1 MATVSGSLSPFAV
14 FRNRRFR
21 YMWTA
26 ELVSTIGD
34 SLVDIAAAI
43 LVYRITGSALAV
55 GLVLMATA
63 APALV
68 IGLFAGVAV
77 DRYDRKK
84 IMVACD
90 VLRGVFVLAIPFLI
104 SLGIGWLYVAVAVV
118 SAIGTFFDPAHSS
131 VLPEIA
137 SDEELAAAN
146 SMLAISGFGST
157 AVGFAAG
164 GLIAAA
170 ANIDWAFYVNAATF
184 FTSAFIISR
193 IAIPKLAVDEST
205 NAESVLRNLGAGLS
219 FLWKS
224 DILRSLLLIS
234 AGIAVTFG
242 LHNAL
247 LLPFAVEALGASEFI
262 FGLQEGL
269 TSVAFV
275 VGSLFMASRADR
287 LREGQ
292 WLTLAFIGMGV
303 VGILYALA
311 TNIPW
316 AIVLIM
322 ISGFLNAPSTIA
334 GRLIIQRQTTREVR
348 GRVSSTFA
356 VASNVFFL
364 VGMILVGLAD
374 YFDIRAVYLVT
385 AAATLALGIA
395 TAVLPGLGQ
404 PAAEWKRAVALLRG
418 AAAAPGLKR
427 TRAATPADYAAL
439 ATHLPVI
446 GTLTASEIRELA
458 SETLVAEAPT
468 GSVIVRT
475 GDVSDAGYFIVEG
488 RAVAGRDEDGGY
500 RPLEALNAGD
510 FFGEI
515 AALTGVPR
523 TAQVVAD
530 ADTTLIQVP
539 AAVLRRMSA
548 KPELNRLFLSKMT
561 ERMIRMDM
569 VDMPRFAGL
578 GTAELRQLRTPTGT
592 PAAQD
597 ERPTEPDGGAP
608 SREDPPA
615 QAGAGTAV

>member
-1 MATVSGSLSPFAV
+1 MAAVTGNLSPFAV
-14 FRNRRFR
+14 FRNRRFVH
-21 YMWTA
+21 MWSA
-26 ELVSTIGD
+26 QLVSTIGD

-43 LVYRITGSALAV
+43 MVYRVTGSALSV

-63 APALV
+63 APALLV
-68 IGLFAGVAV
+68 GLFAGVVV
-77 DRYDRKK
+77 DRYDRKR
-84 IMVACD
+84 IMIVCD

-104 SLGIGWLYVAVAVV
+104 SLGIGWLYLAVAVV
-118 SAIGTFFDPAHSS
+118 SAIGTFFNPAHSS

-184 FTSAFIISR
+184 FASAVIISR
-193 IAIPKLAVDEST
+193 ITIPKLDVDEST
-205 NAESVLRNLGAGLS
+205 NAESVLRNLGAGFS
-219 FLWKS
+219 YLWKS
-224 DILRSLLLIS
+224 EILRSFLIIS
-234 AGIAVTFG
+234 AGIAVAFG

-247 LLPFAVEALGASEFI
+247 LLPFAVEALGASEFV

-275 VGSLFMASRADR
+275 IGSLFMASRADR

-292 WLTLAFIGMGV
+292 WLTVAFIGMGL
-303 VGILYALA
+303 VGVLYALA
-311 TNIPW
+311 NTVPW

-322 ISGFLNAPSTIA
+322 ISGFLNAPSSIA
-334 GRLIIQRQTTREVR
+334 GRLIVQRQTTREVR
-348 GRVSSTFA
+348 GRVSSTFS

-364 VGMILVGLAD
+364 LGMMLVGLAD
-374 YFDIRAVYLVT
+374 FFDIRVVYLVT
-385 AAATLALGIA
+385 ALATLALGIA

-404 PAAEWKRAVALLRG
+404 PAAEWRRAVALLRG
-418 AAAAPGLKR
+418 AAAAPGLLR
-427 TRAATPADYAAL
+427 TRGATPADYASL
-439 ATHLPVI
+439 AVHLPVL
-446 GTLTASEIRELA
+446 GGLSPAEVRELA
-458 SETLVAEAPT
+458 STTLVAEAPA

-475 GDVSDAGYFIVEG
+475 GEVSDAGYFIIDG

-539 AAVLRRMSA
+539 ATVLRKMSA

-561 ERMIRMDM
+561 ERMMRMDM

-578 GTAELRQLRTPTGT
+578 GSQELRQLRTPTD
-592 PAAQD
+592 AAARQVEAQPPKD
-597 ERPTEPDGGAP
+597 EPQAP
-608 SREDPPA
+608 SDQADLPA
-615 QAGAGTAV
+615 V

>member
-1 MATVSGSLSPFAV
+1 MAAVTGNLSPFAV
-14 FRNRRFR
+14 FRNRRFVH
-21 YMWTA
+21 MWSA
-26 ELVSTIGD
+26 QLVSTIGD

-43 LVYRITGSALAV
+43 MVYRVTGSALSV

-63 APALV
+63 APALLV
-68 IGLFAGVAV
+68 GLFAGVVV
-77 DRYDRKK
+77 DRYDRKR
-84 IMVACD
+84 IMIVCD

-104 SLGIGWLYVAVAVV
+104 SLGIGWLYLAVAVV
-118 SAIGTFFDPAHSS
+118 SAIGTFFNPAHSS

-184 FTSAFIISR
+184 FASAVIISR
-193 IAIPKLAVDEST
+193 ITIPKLDVDEST
-205 NAESVLRNLGAGLS
+205 NAESVLRNLGAGFS
-219 FLWKS
+219 YLWKS
-224 DILRSLLLIS
+224 EILRSFLIIS
-234 AGIAVTFG
+234 AGIAVAFG

-247 LLPFAVEALGASEFI
+247 LLPFAVEALGASEFV

-292 WLTLAFIGMGV
+292 WLTVAFIGMGV
-303 VGILYALA
+303 VGILYSQA
-311 TNIPW
+311 NNVPW

-322 ISGFLNAPSTIA
+322 ISGFLNAPSSIA
-334 GRLIIQRQTTREVR
+334 GRLIVQRQTTREVR
-348 GRVSSTFA
+348 GRVSSTFS

-364 VGMILVGLAD
+364 LGMMLVGLAD
-374 YFDIRAVYLVT
+374 FFDIRVVYLVT
-385 AAATLALGIA
+385 ALATLALGIA

-404 PAAEWKRAVALLRG
+404 PAAEWRRAVALLRG
-418 AAAAPGLKR
+418 AAAAPGLLR
-427 TRAATPADYAAL
+427 TRGATPADYASL
-439 ATHLPVI
+439 AVHLPVL
-446 GTLTASEIRELA
+446 GGLSPAEVRELA
-458 SETLVAEAPT
+458 STTLVAEAPA

-475 GDVSDAGYFIVEG
+475 GEVSDAGYFIIDG
-488 RAVAGRDEDGGY
+488 RAVAGRYEDGGY

-539 AAVLRRMSA
+539 ATVLRKMSA

-561 ERMIRMDM
+561 ERMMRMDM

-578 GTAELRQLRTPTGT
+578 GSQELRQLRTPTD
-592 PAAQD
+592 AAARQVEAQPPKD
-597 ERPTEPDGGAP
+597 EPQAP
-608 SREDPPA
+608 SDQADLPA
-615 QAGAGTAV
+615 V